1 MRRAASP
8 QRWPVRPGSAAAALV
23 DACRVEAAT
32 LLRGNAH
39 IVRSPA
45 TELLIRRTLTGIEID
60 EVIVRAIAAKLADAE
75 MRRRRDWRERAES
88 ASAFIADVN

>member
-1 MRRAASP
+1 LITSSP
-8 QRWPVRPGSAAAALV
+8 AAAAALV

-39 IVRSPA
+39 IVRSLA

-60 EVIVRAIAAKLADAE
+60 EVIARAVAANAAE
-75 MRRRRDWRERAES
+75 AERKRRTDWARIC
-88 ASAFIADVN
+88 ASAATFKPER

>member
-1 MRRAASP
+1 MKRGPMRRAASP
-8 QRWPVRPGSAAAALV
+8 QRWPVRPGSAAAAALV

-39 IVRSPA
+39 IVRSLA

-60 EVIVRAIAAKLADAE
+60 EVIARAIAIRAAE
-75 MRRRRDWRERAES
+75 AERQRRVD
-88 ASAFIADVN
+88 